1 MYEMKM
7 IRLPPTFGFN
17 ICFSRSL
24 LLSTNTCINVGF
36 TLVFGKMQ
44 LDVDEMASTD
54 SNQYEYGGQ
63 SQQKLSQPK
72 SINTLNTINAVLLR
86 KNALN
91 KLSRYV
97 K

>member
-1 MYEMKM
+1 MKK
-7 IRLPPTFGFN
+7 IQ
-17 ICFSRSL
+17 S
-24 LLSTNTCINVGF
+24 
-36 TLVFGKMQ
+36 
-44 LDVDEMASTD
+44 DVDEMGSME

-91 KLSRYV
+91 KLSRFVNCYLF
-97 K
+97 